1 METFQ
6 TFTEAKGGQG
16 LTIFDIDKTLFHT
29 DTKVHIKKDGKIIA
43 TLEPGARKYT
53 LKKGE
58 EFDFGEFKSSKVFA
72 QTASPIGRMIKKAK
86 AIIRNATKAGSKV
99 IFVTARADMDDKKL
113 FINTFKAHGLD
124 MSKVY
129 VERAGNLGVE
139 DTAKNKQTV
148 FKKYLDSGKYSRV
161 RMFDDWVGNLK
172 ALLSLKDDYPNIKF
186 EAWLVSR
193 DGRISTVR

>member
-6 TFTEAKGGQG
+6 TFAEAKGGLG
-16 LTIFDIDKTLFHT
+16 LTIFDIDKTLFHS
-29 DTKVHIKKDGKIIA
+29 DTKVNIIKDGKIVVR
-43 TLEPGARKYT
+43 GVSSYYK
-53 LKKGE
+53 LKSGE
-58 EFDFGEFKSSKVFA
+58 EFDYGEFKDAKRFA
-72 QTASPIGRMIKKAK
+72 QTASPIGRMLAKAK
-86 AIIRNATKAGSKV
+86 AIIKNATKVGSKV
-99 IFVTARADMDDKKL
+99 IFVTARADLDDKKL

-129 VERAGNLGVE
+129 VERAGNLGVV

-148 FKKYLDSGKYSRV
+148 FKRYLESGRYARV
-161 RMFDDWVGNLK
+161 RMFDDDVANLR
-172 ALLSLKDDYPNIKF
+172 ALLSLKDDYLNITF